1 MGQIRQQTEQIFP
14 AKTLSSFLIINRL
27 LLKAQTFFPPKDFGF
42 SFFFFDK
49 LFPAKRLRF
58 FTDWIFRAKTFFFL
72 LKAFA
77 VKRLTFLLT
86 DCFRP
91 KDFPPLLK
99 ARVTLQPNI
108 GSCISSSRNVEEIL
122 RFLFRISTRWFS
134 KRNNGVSLCLL
145 SRNCNG
151 YLTAYLLIS
160 SSP

>member
-1 MGQIRQQTEQIFP
+1 MWILMP
-14 AKTLSSFLIINRL
+14 SLLISC
-27 LLKAQTFFPPKDFGF
+27 TF
-42 SFFFFDK
+42 FFFFDK
-49 LFPAKRLRF
+49 LFPAKRLSF
-58 FTDWIFRAKTFFFL
+58 FTDWIFRAKTYFFL

-160 SSP
+160 SSPTRNQNQRVSNVEMVNTVELELENEKITQ